1 MPLPHL
7 DSWLVNRMDW
17 TGGSLPSP
25 DDVLQW
31 QLERL
36 RGVVDHARSNSPF
49 FARTLAGVDVGSL
62 NSADAFSRLPM
73 MTADDL
79 RECPE
84 QLLCVSQDDIAR
96 VVTLHSSGTTG
107 LPKRVFHTQ
116 GDLEATIEYFDQG
129 MRNLV
134 DPGQTA
140 FVLMP
145 GERAGGV
152 GLLLMEA
159 LSRSGARGVAH
170 GVLEDAKAAT
180 EHLLAANASCVV
192 GPAAHLN
199 LLACWWEKLNL
210 PKRAVRSVL
219 LCWDAAPDAVV
230 RNLERIFGCRVFRH
244 WGMIETGLGGAVE
257 CSPGSGM
264 HLREADVYLE
274 IVDPVSGR
282 TVKDGEFGEIV
293 VSTTLRR
300 GMPLIR
306 YRTGDV
312 GRIIPER
319 CACGS
324 PMRLLD
330 PRVIRAS
337 DGILVGS
344 GLLML
349 ADLNETLYAVPGLG
363 DFAVALIGKT
373 LRVRVSGG
381 AEIKPRVESALR
393 AMPIVAQEN
402 LAIEIEMNNAA
413 VPAVPGLDK
422 RRILDTEW

>member
-1 MPLPHL
+1 MPLTHL
-7 DSWLVNRMDW
+7 DSWLVHRMGW
-17 TGGSLPSP
+17 TGDGLPSP
-25 DDVLQW
+25 DDVRYW
-31 QLERL
+31 QMEQL
-36 RGVVDHARSNSPF
+36 RAVVKHARSNSPF
-49 FARTLAGVDVGSL
+49 YARTYAAVDVDGLRS
-62 NSADAFSRLPM
+62 SRDFSCLPM

-79 RECPE
+79 RESPE

-116 GDLEATIEYFDQG
+116 EDLEATVDYFDRG

-134 DPGQTA
+134 VPGQTA

-145 GERAGGV
+145 GERTGGV
-152 GLLLMEA
+152 GRLLMEA

-170 GVLEDAKAAT
+170 GVLEDAEAAL
-180 EHLLAANASCVV
+180 EQLLAESASCIV
-192 GPAAHLN
+192 GPAAHVN
-199 LLACWWEKLNL
+199 LLACVWEKLSL
-210 PKRAVRSVL
+210 PKGIVRSVL
-219 LCWDAAPDAVV
+219 LCWDAAPKAVV

-257 CSPGSGM
+257 CAPGSGM
-264 HLREADVYLE
+264 HLREADVYIE

-282 TVKDGEFGEIV
+282 AVPDGQIGEMV
-293 VSTTLRR
+293 VSTPLRR

-306 YRTGDV
+306 YRTGDI
-312 GRIIPER
+312 GRILPDQ

-324 PMRLLD
+324 PMRRLD
-330 PRVIRAS
+330 PRVIRTS
-337 DGILVGS
+337 DGISVGS

-363 DFAVALIGKT
+363 DFAAAFKGKT

-381 AEIKPRVESALR
+381 AEIRDRVQSALQ
-393 AMPIVAQEN
+393 AMPIVVQGN
-402 LAIEIEMNNAA
+402 LAIEIEMNNVAA
-413 VPAVPGLDK
+413 PAVSGLGK